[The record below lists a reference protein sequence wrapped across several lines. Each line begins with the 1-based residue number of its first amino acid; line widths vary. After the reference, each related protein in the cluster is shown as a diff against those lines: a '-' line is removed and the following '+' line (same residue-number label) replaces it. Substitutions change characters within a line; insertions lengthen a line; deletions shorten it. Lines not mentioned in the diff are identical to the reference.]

1 MYAYPQKNNEKLI
14 TRATLHIITTSWDK
28 THLHIAFSI
37 KIIIA
42 ATTLA
47 AVISKKKF
55 YLVHIINSA
64 SE

>member
-1 MYAYPQKNNEKLI
+1 MPIHKKNNEKLI

-42 ATTLA
+42 AMVLA
-47 AVISKKKF
+47 AVISKK
-55 YLVHIINSA
+55 NST
-64 SE
+64 